1 MIDPLSLIDNPIIQ
15 LLNQL
20 MIGLHASEILQTDDA
35 ALAFLLF
42 NKAFHFLGLSGDGL
56 LVHFLAHGEGKGG
69 VFKILHQFLNVKTHF
84 RDIGVFL
91 LKVLLQFKGFLTF
104 KSYLDVHLIDLVVEL
119 INVRLVLFL

>member
-1 MIDPLSLIDNPIIQ
+1 
-15 LLNQL
+15 
-20 MIGLHASEILQTDDA
+20 MIGIHASKILQTDDA

-42 NKAFHFLGLSGDGL
+42 NKAFHLLVLSRDGF

-69 VFKILHQFLNVKTHF
+69 VFEVLHQFLNVKTHF
-84 RDIGVFL
+84 RDVRVFL
-91 LKVLLQFKGFLTF
+91 LKVLLQFKGFLTL